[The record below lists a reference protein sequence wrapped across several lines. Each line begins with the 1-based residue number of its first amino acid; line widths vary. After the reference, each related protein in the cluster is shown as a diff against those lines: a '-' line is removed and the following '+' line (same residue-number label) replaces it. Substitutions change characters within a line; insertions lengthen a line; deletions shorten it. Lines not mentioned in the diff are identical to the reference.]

1 MNYKKYPVNKIFA
14 VLNLDT
20 VGRLFGNKLMVL
32 NTNTAREW
40 KFIFMGTDFTTGI
53 PTEQVTQ
60 DLDASDQTAFI
71 EKGIPGV
78 QLFYTGIKSD
88 YHVPDDDADKID
100 ADGLVKV
107 ATVSREVLE
116 YLADRKDPM
125 PFTGKKPNDAS
136 GKPTETQSTI
146 ERKASTGAMPDF
158 SFSGEGVRIADV
170 SENSPAAVAKLQKGD
185 VIVAFDGKQ
194 VKSLKDYSNF
204 LKEHKPGDTVKL
216 TIDRNGEKKEV
227 IVTLS
232 ER

>member
-1 MNYKKYPVNKIFA
+1 
-14 VLNLDT
+14 
-20 VGRLFGNKLMVL
+20 MVL

-125 PFTGKKPNDAS
+125 PFTGKKPNDAFCA
-136 GKPTETQSTI
+136 GIKYI
-146 ERKASTGAMPDF
+146 C
-158 SFSGEGVRIADV
+158 ADELAESISAVPSKV
-170 SENSPAAVAKLQKGD
+170 SRMKV
-185 VIVAFDGKQ
+185 
-194 VKSLKDYSNF
+194 
-204 LKEHKPGDTVKL
+204 
-216 TIDRNGEKKEV
+216 
-227 IVTLS
+227 
-232 ER
+232 